1 MKNDNVAAIST
12 ALGAAG
18 VAVIRISGDTA
29 LSVAEKMFKPNG
41 KVKVA
46 DFEHAKMYVGEIIAD
61 GFSDYGMCV
70 YFKAPNSF
78 TGENTVE
85 FHTHGGT
92 AITRG
97 ILQKILNSGARL
109 ATNGEFTKR
118 AFVNGKLSLSSAEG
132 LIDMINSEWIGGVKA
147 GYSLYREKLS
157 KKVEVLQDK
166 LLDALSE
173 IDADMDFPEEDLQT
187 QSALKAEST
196 LREVL
201 AEIDG
206 LLSTFNTGRVVKNG
220 VKVGIVGK
228 PNTGKSSL
236 LNALLNYDKAIVSSI
251 AGTTRDIVE
260 GSIDYKG
267 VRFNFFDT
275 AGIRNADDEIEEIG
289 VNLSK
294 KTVMGSDVIL
304 FVKALNDVTEEDKEI
319 FDLVK
324 DKKVIVIGNKVD
336 LSNDKNEKADV
347 YISAL
352 NGNGI
357 EEVKELLYKK
367 VFGEVIDLNGEMLV
381 EERHY
386 EALSS
391 AREKLQSAL
400 NALNTVSLDILA
412 IDVKDGWSSLGEITG
427 KTATEE
433 IIDNIFSKFCVG
445 K

>member
-46 DFEHAKMYVGEIIAD
+46 DFEHAKMYVGEILAD

-78 TGENTVE
+78 TGENTIE

-97 ILQKILNSGARL
+97 ILQKVLNSGARL

-118 AFVNGKLSLSSAEG
+118 AFINGKLSLSSAEG

-187 QSALKAEST
+187 QSALKAESA

-201 AEIDG
+201 AEIDV

-228 PNTGKSSL
+228 PNTGKSSI

-294 KTVMGSDVIL
+294 KTVMGSDLIL
-304 FVKALNDVTEEDKEI
+304 FVKALDDVTDEDREI
-319 FDLVK
+319 YELVK
-324 DKKVIVIGNKVD
+324 DKNVIIIGNKVD
-336 LSNDKNEKADV
+336 LNSVKNERADL

-352 NGNGI
+352 KGKGI
-357 EEVKELLYKK
+357 EDLKEMLYKK
-367 VFGEVIDLNGEMLV
+367 VFGDNVDLNGEMLV
-381 EERHY
+381 EERHF
-386 EALSS
+386 EALSA
-391 AREKLQSAL
+391 ARDKLQSAL
-400 NALNTVSLDILA
+400 NALNVVSLDILA
-412 IDVKDGWSSLGEITG
+412 IDVKDGWSHLGEITG

>member
-46 DFEHAKMYVGEIIAD
+46 DFEHAKMYVGEILAD

-78 TGENTVE
+78 TGENTIE

-97 ILQKILNSGARL
+97 ILQKVLNSGARL

-118 AFVNGKLSLSSAEG
+118 AFINGKLSLSSAEG

-187 QSALKAEST
+187 QSALKAESA

-201 AEIDG
+201 AEIDA

-228 PNTGKSSL
+228 PNTGKSSI

-294 KTVMGSDVIL
+294 KTVMGSDLIL
-304 FVKALNDVTEEDKEI
+304 FVKALDDVTDEDREI
-319 FDLVK
+319 YELVK
-324 DKKVIVIGNKVD
+324 DKNVIIIGNKVD
-336 LSNDKNEKADV
+336 LNSAKNERADL

-352 NGNGI
+352 KGEGI
-357 EEVKELLYKK
+357 EDLKEMLYKR
-367 VFGEVIDLNGEMLV
+367 VFGDNVDLNGEMLV
-381 EERHY
+381 EERHF
-386 EALSS
+386 EALSA
-391 AREKLQSAL
+391 ARDKLQSAL
-400 NALNTVSLDILA
+400 NALNVVSLDILA
-412 IDVKDGWSSLGEITG
+412 IDVKDGWSHLGEITG